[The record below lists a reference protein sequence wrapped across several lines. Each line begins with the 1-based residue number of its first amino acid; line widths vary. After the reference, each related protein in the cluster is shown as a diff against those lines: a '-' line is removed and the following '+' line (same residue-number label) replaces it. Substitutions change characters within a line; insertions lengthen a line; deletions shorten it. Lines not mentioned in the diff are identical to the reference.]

1 MRPCCRPMA
10 PTMSRARRT
19 ILAARRTATASSW
32 ALCACLAAPSALAG
46 DASPQPQPAATPKIT
61 RCGAL
66 GEGFFA
72 VSGSDACIRIS
83 GYVAAGADFGGALRP
98 ASRAPGPFD
107 AARPAAMRTRTGI
120 GADARFDTPM
130 GPGRVYV
137 QFGRDA
143 FQP

>member
-1 MRPCCRPMA
+1 
-10 PTMSRARRT
+10 MSRARRT
-19 ILAARRTATASSW
+19 SLTARRTATAFSW
-32 ALCACLAAPSALAG
+32 ALCACLAARGALAG
-46 DASPQPQPAATPKIT
+46 DASPQPQLAATPKIT

-83 GYVAAGADFGGALRP
+83 GYVAADAEFGGALRP
-98 ASRAPGPFD
+98 TPGDARPFD
-107 AARPAAMRTRTGI
+107 AARTAAMRTLMGAS
-120 GADARFDTPM
+120 ADARFDTPL